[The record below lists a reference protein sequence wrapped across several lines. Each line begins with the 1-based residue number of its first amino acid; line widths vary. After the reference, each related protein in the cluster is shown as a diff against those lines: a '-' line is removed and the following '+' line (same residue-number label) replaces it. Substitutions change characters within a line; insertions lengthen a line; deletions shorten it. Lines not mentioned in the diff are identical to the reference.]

1 MFMKNT
7 IVSCLVIE
15 NKEGKVL
22 AVRLNK
28 EQVGGV
34 WVPPGGKIELG
45 ESAREC
51 CIRESKEELNI
62 DVEVKELVGISEVY
76 YEEDD
81 KHWVFLF
88 YSGVITS
95 GSPTPMEE
103 NITMEVA
110 YVDRSKL
117 NYADAIRWFDK

>member
-1 MFMKNT
+1 MKNT

-15 NKEGKVL
+15 NEEGKVL

-28 EQVGGV
+28 EQADGV

-51 CIRESKEELNI
+51 CVRESKEELNI
-62 DVEVKELVGISEVY
+62 DAEVKDLIGISEVY
-76 YEEDD
+76 YEEDN

-95 GSPTPMEE
+95 GTPTPMEE
-103 NITMEVA
+103 NKTLEVD